1 MAPTIDEVVERA
13 RRRLVRVTPEQAA
26 AELAQGALMVDTRTE
41 SQRAVQGE
49 IPGAIVIDRT
59 VLEWRLDPTSPSHID
74 EARDHRIRV
83 IVVCAEGYSSSLAAA
98 SLQEIGLVNAADV
111 IGGFDAHLVLGDVIG
126 VAILISLGLA
136 FAARVPRRILIFN
149 GALVVLMIIQF
160 VLAHTG
166 VQVISALHIVNGVV
180 IMGVSGFM
188 TGQAWML
195 ARGRERAAA

>member
-1 MAPTIDEVVERA
+1 ML
-13 RRRLVRVTPEQAA
+13 RRIYAGWLSLV
-26 AELAQGALMVDTRTE
+26 
-41 SQRAVQGE
+41 AV
-49 IPGAIVIDRT
+49 
-59 VLEWRLDPTSPSHID
+59 L
-74 EARDHRIRV
+74 
-83 IVVCAEGYSSSLAAA
+83 IVVQLYLAGYGVFAFS
-98 SLQEIGLVNAADV
+98 GLKA
-111 IGGFDAHLVLGDVIG
+111 FDAHLVLGDVIG

-136 FAARVPRRILIFN
+136 FAARVTRRMLMFN

-195 ARGRERAAA
+195 ARGGEKASA

>member
-1 MAPTIDEVVERA
+1 ML
-13 RRRLVRVTPEQAA
+13 RRIYAGWLSLV
-26 AELAQGALMVDTRTE
+26 
-41 SQRAVQGE
+41 AV
-49 IPGAIVIDRT
+49 
-59 VLEWRLDPTSPSHID
+59 L
-74 EARDHRIRV
+74 
-83 IVVCAEGYSSSLAAA
+83 IVVQLYLAGYGVFAFN
-98 SLQEIGLVNAADV
+98 GLKA
-111 IGGFDAHLVLGDVIG
+111 FDAHLVLGDVIG

-136 FAARVPRRILIFN
+136 FAARVPRRMLTSN

-195 ARGRERAAA
+195 ARGGEKVSA